1 MIRLIYNL
9 LWPIGLIFFLPGYL
23 VKMFRR
29 GNYREKFGQRF
40 ALYDRQLVARLYW
53 KKPIWLHAVSVGE
66 VTIALKLARELRAL
80 EPDLNCVLTTTTTT
94 GFAFANRNAP
104 DWIDVIYSPLDFW
117 PIMRRAF
124 ASIRPRKI
132 VLVEAEIWPNMVA
145 EAHARRI
152 PIALVNARLSPR
164 SEKRFRTFR
173 SFVRPTF
180 RLLDQIC
187 VQNPEDIAK
196 WKALGLDEAKITQV
210 GSIKY
215 DPENVRIDPKLA
227 RRVLVE
233 LGVENRTVIFG
244 GSTHAGE
251 EKILG
256 EVFRALK
263 RDFVDLL
270 LILAPRHTERTSEI
284 KRELDG
290 TGFHIALRSQPPA
303 VDPFLD
309 CLLIDSTGEL
319 RDWYGA
325 ATLVFIGKSLL
336 ARGGQNPAEAILAGK
351 PVLFGPHMENFRAL
365 ADALVAQGGATRVNS
380 PTELR
385 RAMAYLL
392 AHPDEREKM
401 VANARQALETHRG
414 ATARTAKLIDC
425 LASPL
430 GNPSG

>member
-40 ALYDRQLVARLYW
+40 AIYDRQLVARLYW

-66 VTIALKLARELRAL
+66 VTIALKLAGAIREL
-80 EPDLNCVLTTTTTT
+80 EPDLHCVLTTTTTT
-94 GFAFANRNAP
+94 GFAFANRNSP
-104 DWIDVIYSPLDFW
+104 DWIEVMYSPLDFW

-124 ASIRPRKI
+124 GSIRPRKI
-132 VLVEAEIWPNMVA
+132 VLVEAEIWPNLVA
-145 EAHARRI
+145 EAHARKI

-164 SEKRFRTFR
+164 SEKRFRMFC
-173 SFVRPTF
+173 SFVAPTF
-180 RLLDQIC
+180 RLLDRIC
-187 VQNPEDIAK
+187 VQNAEDVAK
-196 WKALGLDEAKITQV
+196 WSELGVEKSKISQV
-210 GSIKY
+210 GGIKY
-215 DPENVRIDPKLA
+215 DPENVRINPKLA
-227 RRVLVE
+227 RSVLTG

-251 EKILG
+251 ENILG

-270 LILAPRHTERTSEI
+270 LVLAPRHTERTGEVQ
-284 KRELDG
+284 RELEGD
-290 TGFHIALRSQPPA
+290 GFHIARRTQPPTI
-303 VDPFLD
+303 DPFLD

-325 ATLVFIGKSLL
+325 ATLVFVGKSLL

-365 ADALVAQGGATRVNS
+365 AEALVAQGGAMQVS
-380 PTELR
+380 SSTELR
-385 RAMAYLL
+385 RAMAHLL
-392 AHPDEREKM
+392 ANPEEREKM
-401 VANARQALETHRG
+401 VANARQTLETHRG
-414 ATARTAKLIDC
+414 ATARTAKLIVD
-425 LASPL
+425 L
-430 GNPSG
+430 GKAP